1 MSKVIGI
8 DLGTTFSCVA
18 VMERGQPVVIPNPE
32 GGRITPSVVALG
44 KERLVG
50 TLARRQAIINP
61 DSTIYS
67 IKRFMG
73 RRYSEVGEEI
83 KRVPYRVVEAN
94 NGDAWVRVGD
104 RDYSPPE
111 ISAMILQYL
120 KKAAEAHLGEAVT
133 KAVITV
139 PAYFND
145 SQRQATKDAGKIA
158 GLEVLRIINEPTAAS
173 LAYGLDK
180 KKNEKIA
187 VYDLGGGTFDISIL
201 EIGEGLFEVHSTNG
215 NTHLGGDDFDVRVMD
230 WLLEEFRRENN
241 IDLTKDRT
249 ALQRVREAAEKAK
262 CELSTS
268 LETTISLP
276 FIASDPQRGPLHLEL
291 RLTRAKLE
299 ALTEDLIKSSLG
311 PVQRALEDARLSPSQ
326 IDEVIM
332 VGGMTRMPRVQQV
345 VRDFFGRELNKS
357 TNPDEVVAIGAAIQG
372 AILAGEV
379 KDIVL
384 LDVTPLSLGIE
395 TLGGVMTKIIERNTT
410 IPTRKSQKF
419 TTAEDNQPAVTVH
432 VLQGEREMAADN
444 RTLGRFELGGIR
456 PAPRGVPQIEVTFDI
471 DANGI
476 LNVTAKDADTGK
488 EQSIKIT
495 ASSGLSKEEVERM
508 VKDAELHAAED
519 HRKREIVD
527 TRNRADSLIHQVER
541 QVKDLGDRLS
551 GDERSQIDKAVQD
564 LKSAMRNDDTP
575 SMQRGMDQLQKVFEQ
590 VASSAYKRTSAA
602 DTGGAGPTSGK
613 AGESESSRKETK
625 EGRKIDADYTVSDG
639 EGK

>member
-61 DSTIYS
+61 ESTVYS

-73 RRYSEVGEEI
+73 RRFGEVDEES
-83 KRVPYRVVEAN
+83 KRVPYQVVPAA
-94 NGDAWVRVGD
+94 NGDAWVKVGD
-104 RDYSPPE
+104 KDYSPPE
-111 ISAMILQYL
+111 VSAMILQYL

-180 KKNEKIA
+180 KKAEKIA

-201 EIGEGLFEVHSTNG
+201 EIGEGVFEVHSTNG
-215 NTHLGGDDFDVRVMD
+215 NTHLGGDDFDARVMD
-230 WLLEEFRRENN
+230 WILAEFKRENGT
-241 IDLTKDRT
+241 DLGKDRT
-249 ALQRVREAAEKAK
+249 ALQRAREAAEKAK
-262 CELSTS
+262 CELSTAM
-268 LETTISLP
+268 ETTISLP
-276 FIASDPQRGPLHLEL
+276 FIGADPQKGPLHLEL
-291 RLTRAKLE
+291 KLTRAKLE
-299 ALTEDLIKSSLG
+299 ALVEDLVTGTLG
-311 PVQRALEDARLSPSQ
+311 PVKRALEDAKLAPNQ
-326 IDEVIM
+326 IDEIIM
-332 VGGMTRMPRVQQV
+332 VGGQTRMPRVQQV
-345 VRDFFGRELNKS
+345 VREFFGKELNRS
-357 TNPDEVVAIGAAIQG
+357 INPDEVVAVGAAIQG
-372 AILAGEV
+372 AVLAGEV

-395 TLGGVMTKIIERNTT
+395 TLGGVLTRIIERNTT

-432 VLQGEREMAADN
+432 VLQGEREMAGDN
-444 RTLGRFELGGIR
+444 RTLGVFELSGIR
-456 PAPRGVPQIEVTFDI
+456 PAPRGAPQIEVTFDI
-471 DANGI
+471 DADGI
-476 LNVTAKDADTGK
+476 IHVTAKDLDTQK

-495 ASSGLSKEEVERM
+495 ASSGLNKGEVDQM
-508 VKDAELHAAED
+508 IKDAELHTAED
-519 HRKREIVD
+519 HKKRAVVD
-527 TRNRADSLIHQVER
+527 ARNRADSIIHTVQR
-541 QVKDLGDRLS
+541 QITDLGDKVTA
-551 GDERSQIDKAVQD
+551 DEK
-564 LKSAMRNDDTP
+564 KSIESAIEALRAAMRSDDDAG
-575 SMQRGMDQLQKVFEQ
+575 MQKGMEQLQKEFEQ
-590 VASSAYKRTSAA
+590 VATAAYKRAGPGA
-602 DTGGAGPTSGK
+602 PGAGPGAENPADK
-613 AGESESSRKETK
+613 KVN
-625 EGRKIDADYTVSDG
+625 ADYKVYDDDKKG
-639 EGK
+639 